1 MPCCFVPLKIEISVI
16 GAVFF
21 FLPSVIS
28 WLIRRQAIM
37 LKEIIFDVWQ
47 EVFFI
52 FKVLIASL
60 T

>member
-16 GAVFF
+16 GAVF

-52 FKVLIASL
+52 FKLLIASL